1 MMFTIWKTGVI
12 IYMTIKT
19 NYINCFYCDYG
30 ESMRKEIII
39 SPSLI
44 CADLCNLEKEINELS
59 SVGLKSLHVDL
70 IDPHFSP
77 SMPIGLDVVKQL
89 KNKTNM
95 NFDVHIMSNYNEFF
109 IEELIKMNVNSI
121 TFHTETTIH
130 VEKMLQII
138 KNSGI
143 KTGIALAPATS
154 LSTIE
159 YVAKSCDYILLMT
172 INPGYAGGKSE
183 EMVPYAIDKIKDCKM
198 LLNKIGSKAQI
209 IIDGRVSFDIMP
221 KLIEAGADVL
231 VAGSKSIFRQGYSYA
246 DNYCEAQK
254 VINNTLK
261 EIL

>member
-1 MMFTIWKTGVI
+1 M
-12 IYMTIKT
+12 
-19 NYINCFYCDYG
+19 N
-30 ESMRKEIII
+30 KEVII

-44 CADLCNLEKEINELS
+44 CADLCNLEKEVKELS
-59 SVGLKSLHVDL
+59 LAGMKSLHVDL

-89 KNKTNM
+89 KAKSDM
-95 NFDVHIMSNYNEFF
+95 DFDVHIMSNYNEFF
-109 IEELIKMNVNSI
+109 INELIKMNVASI
-121 TFHTETTIH
+121 TFHNEPTIH
-130 VEKMLQII
+130 VEKMLQLI
-138 KNSGI
+138 KEAGI
-143 KTGIALAPATS
+143 KAGVALAPATS

-159 YVAKSCDYILLMT
+159 YVAKCCDYILLMT

-209 IIDGRVSFDIMP
+209 IIDGRVSFAIMP

-246 DNYCEAQK
+246 ENYQEAQK
-254 VINNTLK
+254 VINHTSK